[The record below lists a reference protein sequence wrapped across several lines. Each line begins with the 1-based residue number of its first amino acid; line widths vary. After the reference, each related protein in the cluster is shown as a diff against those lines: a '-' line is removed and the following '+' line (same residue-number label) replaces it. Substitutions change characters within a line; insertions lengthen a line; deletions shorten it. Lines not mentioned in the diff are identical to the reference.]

1 MMTMRTQR
9 ARRILYRI
17 LLAAAGA
24 AMLTMLAY
32 WLLLPWS
39 VRVRVGRSLAQ
50 LGDGHA
56 TFNVAALWPRG
67 LRLDALE
74 LGSPNW
80 WLRADTALLEYD
92 LASLQQQRL
101 RTIELIGAEWR
112 VRVVDGEID
121 WGFPAFDNA
130 AHEIA
135 AVPFDMLRVQ
145 ASTLAVDLDGEVCR
159 YPLSGIVRQRD
170 QGQFLFDL
178 AISIF
183 NQPLHLVG
191 RVQNASDETQF
202 DFSIMPNE
210 EDGAEDTANR
220 VRVHGAV
227 VNEHGAAARTSL
239 TAHMHMQW
247 DHIRMP
253 IGEYLAEGRTV
264 TVSMRGTLNT
274 ADPQQLLQLE
284 GEAHVQQLRVGE
296 HVIDDIHFVIAP
308 SDHGPMFTASA
319 SYGDDALQLR
329 RLDGSIDELITVIM
343 DHPGAAATFQWQV
356 QGDLAQLLRAPLHAA
371 DVALTS
377 HDASHATG
385 HLLLQREADS
395 AWVAHLP
402 HIEVQLAQHDVAM
415 ASRALYLD
423 ELAGTLHLSA
433 EASADELRVWIGDE
447 STVQARSVR
456 LMQQHQPDGSSQQHY
471 LIQSAPMQSA
481 ITARDSTLP
490 ALRMTFSTP
499 ASLDLNIGMRSLAAL
514 SFDSND
520 MRITMPQWSADAS
533 ITRAATQPLSI
544 DATFATHNA
553 AVFDDKLDLAL
564 KGISAS
570 IPLQQNIQAHRTGE
584 FAVQTVQWRDAQLP
598 GPAGT
603 VGFTNGRI
611 DAHARWPVMT
621 SATLTADAWLTF
633 AGDRPR
639 AQVSANIPETTI
651 ANFEELHGLIPALQ
665 NYQAAGRFSL
675 DAHIEMDGDEIK
687 PLIHIRAENARLAGR
702 DLPLVIEDA
711 EASII
716 IDNFSPLSTPAS
728 QRIEIARARVGEL
741 ELSEGVVQFRIERAD
756 SVFVEQLVW
765 TLTDRGSFHASA
777 FRFDPAQPHITAT
790 IYCENLDLDRWLS
803 QLTDDRARGTG
814 RLRGLLVVVLEPS
827 AQNPLRIVNGIL
839 VTQPESGV
847 LQVRDAEA
855 LGRLLEDADPQFA
868 GDAQLAEVKDR
879 IVAALTDF
887 EYSMLRIDFERR
899 GEEVLC
905 RIELRGRG
913 RQGPQAQEIG
923 SLVININQF
932 GTLLRM
938 KTGIDRL
945 FAPTVG
951 RQVDR

>member
-1 MMTMRTQR
+1 MRTQR

-24 AMLTMLAY
+24 AMLAMLAY

-56 TFNVAALWPRG
+56 TFNVAAFWPRG

-112 VRVVDGEID
+112 VRVVDGKID

-130 AHEIA
+130 GRETA

-145 ASTLAVDLDGEVCR
+145 ASTLAVDLGGEVRR
-159 YPLSGIVRQRD
+159 YPLSGIVRQRN

-178 AISIF
+178 VISIF

-191 RVQNASDETQF
+191 RVQNAADETRF
-202 DFSIMPNE
+202 DFSIMPDE
-210 EDGAEDTANR
+210 EDGAEDNANR
-220 VRVHGAV
+220 FRMHGVV
-227 VNEHGAAARTSL
+227 VNENGAATRTSL
-239 TAHMHMQW
+239 TAHMQW
-247 DHIRMP
+247 DRIRMP
-253 IGEYLAEGRTV
+253 IGEHLAEGRTV
-264 TVSMRGTLNT
+264 TGSMRGTLDT

-296 HVIDDIHFVIAP
+296 HVIDDIRLVIAP
-308 SDHGPMFTASA
+308 GDRGPTFTVSA

-329 RLDGSIDELITVIM
+329 RLDGSFDELIAVIM

-356 QGDLAQLLRAPLHAA
+356 QGDLAQLLSAPLHAA

-385 HLLLQREADS
+385 DLLLQREADS

-415 ASRALYLD
+415 ASRALYLN

-433 EASADELRVWIGDE
+433 EARADELRVWIGNE

-456 LMQQHQPDGSSQQHY
+456 LMQQQQQPDGSSQQ

-481 ITARDSTLP
+481 IAARDSAMP
-490 ALRMTFSTP
+490 ALRMTFSNP

-544 DATFATHNA
+544 DATFAMHNA
-553 AVFDDKLDLAL
+553 AVFDDKLNIAL
-564 KGISAS
+564 EGISAS
-570 IPLQQNIQAHRTGE
+570 IPLQQNVQAHRTGE

-621 SATLTADAWLTF
+621 GATLTADAWLTF

-639 AQVSANIPETTI
+639 AQVSASIPETTI
-651 ANFEELHGLIPALQ
+651 ADFEELHGLIPALR
-665 NYQAAGRFSL
+665 NYQAGGRFSL

-711 EASII
+711 EASIT
-716 IDNFSPLSTPAS
+716 IDSFSPLSTPAS

-741 ELSEGVVQFRIERAD
+741 ELSEGVVKFRIERAD
-756 SVFVEQLVW
+756 SVLVEQLAW
-765 TLTDRGSFHASA
+765 RLTDRGSFHASA
-777 FRFDPAQPHITAT
+777 FRLDPAQPHITAT

-887 EYSMLRIDFERR
+887 EYSMLRIDFEQR

-945 FAPTVG
+945 FAPTAG